1 MCREQETLLRGE
13 QAMSLRVA
21 ALWEQG
27 CEGRGGRNS
36 SGVGDTARPP
46 YMAVTPT
53 PPDQRRTW
61 MPCPLHR
68 WQNWLRGDRCAK
80 YVPKM

>member
-27 CEGRGGRNS
+27 CEGRGGRDS
-36 SGVGDTARPP
+36 SGVGDTARPLTSGGHGCH
-46 YMAVTPT
+46 A
-53 PPDQRRTW
+53 
-61 MPCPLHR
+61 PCTDGR
-68 WQNWLRGDRCAK
+68 VG
-80 YVPKM
+80 